1 MRMTRWYPLD
11 EKKMR
16 GLAFLFP
23 GQGSQWVGM
32 GKEVLQIYPEGKL
45 IFQEAEEI
53 LGLDLLKLCL
63 TGPEVQLKRTI
74 NAQPALLTLSWIVT
88 TFLKIN
94 QIRPEVVA
102 GHSLGEYSATL
113 AAGVLDYPTALRVV
127 KRRAELMEEASQN
140 SKGAMAAV
148 IGLPAS
154 TVASTCED
162 MDEIVEAVN
171 FNSPSQTVIS
181 GEVEGIDKA
190 IRNLQEKGAK
200 KVVRL
205 PVSGA
210 FHTPLMR
217 KAAAKFSQFLDE
229 IDFAQPSCPIVANV
243 DAQYKITGDAIKEAL
258 KIQIDHPVLWE
269 ESMRKMLQENI
280 HLFLEV
286 GPGRVLRGLMQRT
299 DKEATVLETERV
311 EDLTAIQKRFSSS
324 HQVI

>member
-1 MRMTRWYPLD
+1 MTRWYPLD
-11 EKKMR
+11 EKKLT

-23 GQGSQWVGM
+23 GQGSQWTGM
-32 GKEVLQIYPEGKL
+32 GKELLQTYPEGKL

-63 TGPEVQLKRTI
+63 RGPEVELKRTI
-74 NAQPALLTLSWIVT
+74 NAQPALLTVSWVVT
-88 TFLKIN
+88 RFLQTNRIKP
-94 QIRPEVVA
+94 QVVA
-102 GHSLGEYSATL
+102 GHSLGEYSAIL
-113 AAGVLDYPTALRVV
+113 AAGILDYPAALRIV

-154 TVASTCED
+154 TVASTCEEI
-162 MDEIVEAVN
+162 DEIVEPVN

-181 GEVEGIDKA
+181 GEEEGIDKA
-190 IRNLQEKGAK
+190 VKRLREKGAK

-217 KAAAKFSQFLDE
+217 PIAPKFSQILDE
-229 IDFAQPSCPIVANV
+229 ITFARPSCAIVANV
-243 DAQYKITGDAIKEAL
+243 DATCKTTGDAVKEAL
-258 KIQIDHPVLWE
+258 KRQIDHPVLWE
-269 ESMRKMLQENI
+269 ESMRTILRKKI

-286 GPGRVLRGLMQRT
+286 GPGRVLKGLMRRI
-299 DKEATVLETERV
+299 DKQATVLETETK
-311 EDLTAIQKRFSSS
+311 EDLRAILQKLSPPAT
-324 HQVI
+324 